1 MIDFNLVRT
10 NLYNWVIAN
19 IPTGMPAIYLYSN
32 APRNSPLAPVD
43 YVTLNIASVVQ
54 IGWDYEQSPLTTGG
68 ISNSTGDREFT
79 FQIQAYGGDVMTVM
93 QNLRTSLQ
101 KQTVLDTLRLNGI
114 VFANWFPIND
124 LTTLVDSRYEQ
135 RASMDVLF
143 RIADI
148 YTDVVGVIST
158 VRLQEVFFDAVGAI
172 VYDKTFLIP
181 PTP

>member
-10 NLYNWVIAN
+10 NLYNWVVAN
-19 IPTGMPAIYLYSN
+19 VPSGMPAIYLFSN
-32 APRNSPLAPVD
+32 APRPVVD
-43 YVTLNIASVVQ
+43 YLTLHISSIVQ
-54 IGWDYEQSPLTTGG
+54 IGWDYEQSPLTTAG
-68 ISNSTGDREFT
+68 INSQIGDREFT

-101 KQTVLDTLRLNGI
+101 KQTVLDTLRANGI

-158 VRLQEVFFDAVGAI
+158 VRLEEVFFDAVGSI

-181 PTP
+181 KP